1 MKLLAILIDPRDT
14 DRVAAIAGAREA
26 EEFRIEGPVQGG
38 HQAVRLLASDDKVQL
53 FLDDLA
59 PLVDGVAGARVL
71 VIPVEV
77 SLPKQSDAERRRE
90 DAALAAREALYDSAE
105 RSARLDRDYLILV
118 VLSTLVAAIGMLEDN
133 VAAVIGAMVIAPLL
147 GPNMAFGLGTAL
159 ADTALMRSALTSLA
173 VGLLVAIG
181 LSIVIGLLWP
191 WGTLSNELLSRTNVG
206 WDSVAL
212 ALASGAAAA
221 LSMTSGLSSVLVG
234 VMVAVA
240 LLPPAA
246 TFGMMIGSG
255 KWQLALGA
263 GLLLAVNIV
272 CVNLA
277 CKLVFVMKGIE
288 PRTWWQKKSAHK
300 AMKIYIGVWVFSLL
314 LLMGAIYLRNQFNL
328 Q

>member
-1 MKLLAILIDPRDT
+1 MKLLAILADPRDS
-14 DRVAAIAGAREA
+14 DRVAAIAEAREA
-26 EEFRIEGPVQGG
+26 EEFRIEGPVQSG
-38 HQAVRLLASDDKVQL
+38 HQAMRLLTSDDKVQL

-59 PLVDGVAGARVL
+59 PLIEGVQGARVL

-77 SLPKQSDAERRRE
+77 SLPKQSDEERKKE
-90 DAALAAREALYDSAE
+90 DAALAAREALYASAE
-105 RSARLDRDYLILV
+105 KSARLDRDYLVLV

-159 ADTALMRSALTSLA
+159 ADTALMRSALVTLVA
-173 VGLLVAIG
+173 GLLVAVA
-181 LSIVIGLLWP
+181 LSVVIGLLWP
-191 WGTLSNELLSRTNVG
+191 WSTLSGELLSRTNVG

-246 TFGMMIGSG
+246 TFGMMVGSG

-300 AMKIYIGVWVFSLL
+300 AMKIYIGVWVCSLL

>member
-1 MKLLAILIDPRDT
+1 MLAILADPRDS
-14 DRVAAIAGAREA
+14 DRVAAIAEAREA
-26 EEFRIEGPVQGG
+26 EEFRIEGPVQSG
-38 HQAVRLLASDDKVQL
+38 HQAMRLLTSDDKVQL

-59 PLVDGVAGARVL
+59 PLIEGVQGARVL

-77 SLPKQSDAERRRE
+77 SLPKQSDEERKKE
-90 DAALAAREALYDSAE
+90 DAALAAREALYASAE
-105 RSARLDRDYLILV
+105 KSARLDRDYLVLV
-118 VLSTLVAAIGMLEDN
+118 MLSTLVAAIGMLEDN
-133 VAAVIGAMVIAPLL
+133 VSAVIGAMVIAPLL

-159 ADTALMRSALTSLA
+159 ADTALMRSALVTLVA
-173 VGLLVAIG
+173 GLLVAVA
-181 LSIVIGLLWP
+181 LSVVIGLLWP
-191 WGTLSNELLSRTNVG
+191 WSTLSGELLSRTNVG

-246 TFGMMIGSG
+246 TFGMMVGSG

-300 AMKIYIGVWVFSLL
+300 AMKIYIGVWVCSLL

>member
-1 MKLLAILIDPRDT
+1 MKLLAILADPGHS
-14 DRVAAIAGAREA
+14 DRIAAIAEAREA
-26 EEFRIEGPVQGG
+26 EEFRVEGPVQSG
-38 HQAVRLLASDDKVQL
+38 HQALRLLTSDDKVQQ

-59 PLVDGVAGARVL
+59 PFIEGVAGARVL

-77 SLPKQSDAERRRE
+77 SLPKQSDEERKKE
-90 DAALAAREALYDSAE
+90 DAALAAREALYADAE
-105 RSARLDRDYLILV
+105 RSARLDRDYLVLV

-159 ADTALMRSALTSLA
+159 ADTALMRSALTTLV
-173 VGLLVAIG
+173 VGLLVAVG
-181 LSIVIGLLWP
+181 LSVVIGLLWP
-191 WGTLSNELLSRTNVG
+191 WSTLSNELLSRTNVG
-206 WDSVAL
+206 WDSVVL

-246 TFGMMIGSG
+246 TFGMIMGSG

-277 CKLVFVMKGIE
+277 CKLVFLVKGIE
-288 PRTWWQKKSAHK
+288 PRTWWKKKSAHK
-300 AMKIYIGVWVFSLL
+300 AMRIYIGVWVCSLL
-314 LLMGAIYLRNQFNL
+314 LLMGAIYLRDQFNL